1 MLSRLT
7 DNMFN
12 RTPKMIYDRSILTF
26 FTGKSMSRKLDGLPS
41 LTKLFICFHTHSTL
55 KAGEEGYVK
64 NFIIAPP
71 GVFGRGDGPVG
82 KAGLYM
88 LGHYMRQGKV
98 TYIGEGSN
106 LCSTVSALMILSF
119 LSDHLLSSIWVHIDD
134 IVDLYKIVFDRA
146 LSTGEDALEDSPY
159 DRYYTSTSGELTM
172 KSIAN
177 AYAKALN
184 EKGIVPSAEAARL
197 SFEDAGPTAV

>member
-1 MLSRLT
+1 
-7 DNMFN
+7 
-12 RTPKMIYDRSILTF
+12 
-26 FTGKSMSRKLDGLPS
+26 
-41 LTKLFICFHTHSTL
+41 
-55 KAGEEGYVK
+55 
-64 NFIIAPP
+64 
-71 GVFGRGDGPVG
+71 
-82 KAGLYM
+82 
-88 LGHYMRQGKV
+88 MRQGKV
-98 TYIGEGSN
+98 TYIWEGSN

-146 LSTGEDALEDSPY
+146 LSTGEDALEDSQY